1 MKGRGV
7 AQAAHGH
14 GGAWHDLFAARDNRG
29 VEHPKQLIGVA
40 VRMATGTGES
50 GSGGGL
56 GGVES
61 NAATLEIRM
70 RGIMQRDG
78 RLGLGRGAVS
88 DIDDGHCVSHSVE
101 NPCVIFV

>member
-1 MKGRGV
+1 M
-7 AQAAHGH
+7 
-14 GGAWHDLFAARDNRG
+14 
-29 VEHPKQLIGVA
+29 A

-61 NAATLEIRM
+61 NAAPLEIRM
-70 RGIMQRDG
+70 RGIMQRDE
-78 RLGLGRGAVS
+78 RPGLGRGAVS
-88 DIDDGHCVSHSVE
+88 DIDDGHRVSHSVE